1 MPINHP
7 FRKQQGFTLLEALLA
22 IALSMLLMSA
32 LNSVFAESQRELRA
46 KAEAEQM
53 RSFQS
58 AAAEYFLAY
67 RTAMLEAMEPGT
79 DATQDPDQRC
89 LQRLNADTAD
99 VVICSINAFKLQGSG
114 FLPGNFS
121 NTNTFGEP
129 LLALFRRTLDDE
141 LVLTNNVEMLV
152 VAVAT
157 EETQT
162 TGKRRQTT
170 SLSAASQL
178 GASGGVLPTHNNPG
192 RCGIQK
198 TSGQWICGNGWE
210 VDLNSFGLQLHSP

>member
-1 MPINHP
+1 MPINPP

-32 LNSVFAESQRELRA
+32 LSSMFAESQREIRA
-46 KAEAEQM
+46 KAEADQM
-53 RSFQS
+53 QAFQS
-58 AAAEYFLAY
+58 AAAEYFLAH
-67 RTAMLEAMEPGT
+67 RAAMLEAMEPGT
-79 DATQDPDQRC
+79 DASQDPDQRC
-89 LQRLNADTAD
+89 LQRLSADSAD
-99 VVICSINAFKLQGSG
+99 VIVCAVDAFKLQGSG

-129 LLALFRRTLDDE
+129 LLALFRRTMNDE
-141 LVLTNNVEMLV
+141 LVLSDNVEMLV

-157 EETQT
+157 ETTQT
-162 TGKRRQTT
+162 ASKRRQTT

-178 GASGGVLPTHNNPG
+178 GATGGVLPTHQNPG

-198 TSGQWICGNGWE
+198 TTGQWICGNGWE
-210 VDLNSFGLQLHSP
+210 VDLSSFGLQLHNL